1 MQKQILKVSKTFTS
15 GEGVR
20 WKVTSRLMLY
30 TNIFGIGTK
39 YFTFR
44 VVENYE
50 LDNSSIY
57 PYYFTPPY
65 LIYIDYIN

>member
-1 MQKQILKVSKTFTS
+1 MQKQLLKVSYSFTS

-30 TNIFGIGTK
+30 TNIFRIGTK

-57 PYYFTPPY
+57 PYYFTDAN
-65 LIYIDYIN
+65 L